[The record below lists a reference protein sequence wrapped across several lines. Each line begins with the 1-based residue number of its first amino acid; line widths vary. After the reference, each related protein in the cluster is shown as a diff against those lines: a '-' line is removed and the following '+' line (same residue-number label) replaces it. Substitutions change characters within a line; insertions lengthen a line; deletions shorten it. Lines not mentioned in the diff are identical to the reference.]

1 MITLI
6 HGGQSGVDRGAHEA
20 AIVNGWAV
28 TGYMPSNAR
37 DEYGPIPPDV
47 ARCLR
52 THESDRYAART
63 EANVRWC
70 NALLVVVQDA
80 GNERATPGTAKTLD
94 LALERRLPRMVV
106 IQAIRRDRSRRG
118 FGVS

>member
-1 MITLI
+1 
-6 HGGQSGVDRGAHEA
+6 
-20 AIVNGWAV
+20 
-28 TGYMPSNAR
+28 MPSNAR

-52 THESDRYAART
+52 AHESDRYAART

-106 IQAIRRDRSRRG
+106 DPDHPTGPIAAWLWHELIR
-118 FGVS
+118 FGP